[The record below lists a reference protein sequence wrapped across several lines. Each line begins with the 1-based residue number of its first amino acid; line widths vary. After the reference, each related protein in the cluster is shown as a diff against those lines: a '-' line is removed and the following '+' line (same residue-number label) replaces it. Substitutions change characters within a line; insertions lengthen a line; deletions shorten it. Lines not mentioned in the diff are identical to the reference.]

1 MPQKST
7 KGTNS
12 SLVRFVLLCIC
23 GFVCCDV
30 GRAASLFGRVIEVN
44 SGDVITVFNLNRP
57 VRVRLLGV
65 DAPEMNQTF
74 GEVARK
80 HLSDLVYDKSVIVEY
95 SGIGADS
102 SLTGR
107 VLLNN
112 TDVGAQMIRDGA
124 AWVDVN
130 SSSRLNAT
138 DREVYEQ
145 SEHAARGERRGLWQ
159 AENPVA
165 PWEFVKNEALRK
177 NPVAQL
183 NAVSPPK
190 TARPARPVPELTN
203 LTLMSSRL
211 ASPAGIDPSRKAELA
226 KLMSGPPKSWF
237 RFRPEGQNFS
247 ILAPADGDYDTMP
260 EAPGDQ
266 ILDSHSYM
274 VRDGWVGY
282 VVAWMKTPTNGRT
295 EEQAL
300 EEASVGF
307 LRNAHRNSGNADGV
321 QQSPCDAGPGK
332 SISMNGYA
340 GKEFDLSSC
349 PLPFKARV
357 YIRKSG
363 NYLHVY
369 MAAAA
374 YLQEDENVNR
384 FLESFTIGSL
394 QKSKSR
400 KP

>member
-1 MPQKST
+1 MSQRSIT
-7 KGTNS
+7 CW
-12 SLVRFVLLCIC
+12 VRFVLLC
-23 GFVCCDV
+23 GFLCVLCDAV
-30 GRAASLFGRVIEVN
+30 SAASLFGKVIEVN

-65 DAPEMNQTF
+65 DAPEMNQAF

-80 HLSDLVYDKSVIVEY
+80 HLSDLVYDKPVIVEY

-112 TDVGAQMIRDGA
+112 ADVGAQMIRDGA

-138 DREVYEQ
+138 DREVYQQ
-145 SEHAARGERRGLWQ
+145 SELAARNERRGLWQ

-165 PWEFVKNEALRK
+165 PWEFVKNEALRR

-183 NAVSPPK
+183 SAVIPAK
-190 TARPARPVPELTN
+190 AARPDRPVPELTN

-211 ASPAGIDPSRKAELA
+211 ASTDRFDATRKEALA
-226 KLMSGPPKSWF
+226 KLASAPRKSWF

-247 ILAPADGDYDTMP
+247 VLAPADGDYDTMP
-260 EAPGDQ
+260 ETPGNE
-266 ILDSHSYM
+266 IVDSHTYM

-282 VVAWMKTPTNGRT
+282 GVAWMKTPAKGRT
-295 EEQAL
+295 EEMAL
-300 EEASVGF
+300 EEASFGF
-307 LRNAHRNSGNADGV
+307 LKNVRRNYGNADG
-321 QQSPCDAGPGK
+321 QSPCAPGPAK
-332 SISMNGYA
+332 DISMNGYA
-340 GKEFDLSSC
+340 GREVDMSSC

-357 YIRKSG
+357 YVRKNG
-363 NYLHVY
+363 NYLHIY
-369 MAAAA
+369 MATAA

-384 FLESFTIGSL
+384 FLESFTIGSP
-394 QKSKSR
+394 QKPKSR
-400 KP
+400 NP

>member
-1 MPQKST
+1 M
-7 KGTNS
+7 
-12 SLVRFVLLCIC
+12 
-23 GFVCCDV
+23 CDAV
-30 GRAASLFGRVIEVN
+30 SAASLFGRVIEIN
-44 SGDVITVFNLNRP
+44 GGDVVTVFNLNRP

-65 DAPEMNQTF
+65 DAPEMNQAF

-124 AWVDVN
+124 AWVDIN
-130 SSSRLNAT
+130 SSSRLNAS

-183 NAVSPPK
+183 NAISPPK
-190 TARPARPVPELTN
+190 TARADRPIPELTN

-211 ASPAGIDPSRKAELA
+211 ANPAGLDPARKAELA
-226 KLMSGPPKSWF
+226 KLMGGPSKSWF

-247 ILAPADGDYDTMP
+247 ILAPADGDYDLMP
-260 EAPGDQ
+260 EAPNDQ
-266 ILDSHSYM
+266 FVDSHSYIA
-274 VRDGWVGY
+274 RDGWVGY
-282 VVAWMKTPTNGRT
+282 VVAWMKTPTKGRT
-295 EEQAL
+295 EESAL
-300 EEASVGF
+300 EEASIGF
-307 LRNAHRNSGNADGV
+307 LRSAHRDSGRGDSL
-321 QQSPCDAGPGK
+321 QQFPCEPGPGK
-332 SISMNGYA
+332 NISMNGYA

-357 YIRKSG
+357 YVRKNG
-363 NYLHVY
+363 NYLHFY

-374 YLQEDENVNR
+374 YLQEDENVDR
-384 FLESFTIGSL
+384 FLESFTIGSP
-394 QKSKSR
+394 QKTKSR
-400 KP
+400 KQ

>member
-1 MPQKST
+1 
-7 KGTNS
+7 
-12 SLVRFVLLCIC
+12 VLLC
-23 GFVCCDV
+23 GFLCVLCDAA
-30 GRAASLFGRVIEVN
+30 RASSLFGKVIEVN

-65 DAPEMNQTF
+65 DAPEMNQAF

-130 SSSRLNAT
+130 SSRRLNAT

-183 NAVSPPK
+183 NAASPAK
-190 TARPARPVPELTN
+190 TARPDRPVPELTN
-203 LTLMSSRL
+203 LTLISSRF
-211 ASPAGIDPSRKAELA
+211 ASPAGVDPTRKAELA

-247 ILAPADGDYDTMP
+247 ILAPADGDYDTLP
-260 EAPGDQ
+260 EVPGDQ
-266 ILDSHSYM
+266 VVDSHSYV
-274 VRDGWVGY
+274 VRDGAVGY
-282 VVAWMKTPTNGRT
+282 VVAWMKTPTKGRT
-295 EEQAL
+295 EESAL
-300 EEASVGF
+300 EEASIGF
-307 LRNAHRNSGNADGV
+307 LRSAHRDYGNGDS
-321 QQSPCDAGPGK
+321 QQQFPCDAGPGK
-332 SISMNGYA
+332 NISMNGYA

-349 PLPFKARV
+349 PLPFRARV
-357 YIRKSG
+357 YVRKNG
-363 NYLHVY
+363 NYLHFY
-369 MAAAA
+369 LAAAA
-374 YLQEDENVNR
+374 YLREDENVDR
-384 FLESFTIGSL
+384 FLESFTIGSP
-394 QKSKSR
+394 QKTKVR
-400 KP
+400 QK

>member
-1 MPQKST
+1 MSQRSIICW
-7 KGTNS
+7 
-12 SLVRFVLLCIC
+12 VRFVLLCSFLC
-23 GFVCCDV
+23 VLCDTV
-30 GRAASLFGRVIEVN
+30 SAASLFGRVIEIN

-65 DAPEMNQTF
+65 DAPEMDQAF
-74 GEVARK
+74 GEVSRK

-95 SGIGADS
+95 SGIRADS

-165 PWEFVKNEALRK
+165 PWEFVKNEALRR

-183 NAVSPPK
+183 NAISPAK
-190 TARPARPVPELTN
+190 TAKTDRPIPELTN

-211 ASPAGIDPSRKAELA
+211 ASPAGLDPARKAELA

-247 ILAPADGDYDTMP
+247 ILAPADGDYDLMP
-260 EAPGDQ
+260 DTPGDQ
-266 ILDSHSYM
+266 IVDPHSYM
-274 VRDGWVGY
+274 VRDGLVGY

-295 EEQAL
+295 EEQTL

-307 LRNAHRNSGNADGV
+307 LRNAHRNAANADGGS
-321 QQSPCDAGPGK
+321 QFPCDAGPGK
-332 SISMNGYA
+332 SISMNGYV

-357 YIRKSG
+357 YIRKNG

-374 YLQEDENVNR
+374 YLQEDQNVNR
-384 FLESFTIGSL
+384 FLESFTIGSP
-394 QKSKSR
+394 QKPKPR